1 MTTSISDRPTLT
13 KWTIHDI
20 ARAAGVSAK
29 TVSRVVNGESGVG
42 PETRA
47 RISRI
52 IEEVG
57 YQPHTGARS
66 MRSVPRDCVGVA
78 IPAQVSEVPL
88 SQSLTLWLF
97 SELYRIFGAHGDFI
111 CFDLNPY
118 AANSNALLPGGVS
131 DYARGLWQQRYAACI
146 LVGPLRTTDTTVVRI
161 RNSGHPYVALSRTDC
176 LAEASY
182 ATVDYEQAA
191 YDSVEFLYRRGHR
204 RIAMLQGF
212 VGYNPGEERKRGFL
226 RALADMGLQ
235 PDESLLRPVSFAA
248 HNICEVVY
256 STLTDPSI
264 TALVDASG
272 AEDAKSIR
280 EGARRAGRAVGK
292 DFELIPWT
300 YTADA
305 VVVSEACA
313 HVWLPVREA
322 ATEGFELFADW
333 LHGIR
338 QGPVQV
344 LHRPRVHTIQ
354 TDQEIAR
361 PEPIFQV
368 SL

>member
-1 MTTSISDRPTLT
+1 MASTTSNRPTLT

-29 TVSRVVNGESGVG
+29 TVSRVVNGETGVG

-47 RISRI
+47 RIARI

-78 IPAQVSEVPL
+78 VPARVDEVPL

-97 SELYRIFGAHGDFI
+97 SELYRIFGARGDFI

-118 AANSNALLPGGVS
+118 AVCGSHTGGVS

-161 RNSGHPYVALSRTDC
+161 KNSGHPYVALSRTDC

-191 YDSVEFLYRRGHR
+191 YDSVKFLIGRGHR

-212 VGYNPGEERKRGFL
+212 VGYNPGEERRRGFL
-226 RALADMGLQ
+226 RALTDAGLE

-248 HNICEVVY
+248 RNTCEVVHNI
-256 STLTDPSI
+256 LVDPSV
-264 TALVDASG
+264 TALIDASG
-272 AEDAKSIR
+272 AEDARSIR

-305 VVVSEACA
+305 VVLSEASA

-322 ATEGFELFADW
+322 AIEGFEHFADW
-333 LHGIR
+333 LRGDR
-338 QGPVQV
+338 EGPVQV
-344 LHRPRVHTIQ
+344 LHAPRIHSTHSER
-354 TDQEIAR
+354 EIPP
-361 PEPIFQV
+361 PEPMFQV
-368 SL
+368 SI

>member
-1 MTTSISDRPTLT
+1 MASSITERAILS

-47 RISRI
+47 RIARI

-66 MRSVPRDCVGVA
+66 MRSVPRDCVGVTV
-78 IPAQVSEVPL
+78 PARINEVPL

-97 SELYRIFGAHGDFI
+97 AELYRIFGARGDFI

-118 AANSNALLPGGVS
+118 AENASHTGGVS

-161 RNSGHPYVALSRTDC
+161 KNSGHPYVALSRTDC

-191 YDSVEFLYRRGHR
+191 YDSVQFLVRRGHR

-212 VGYNPGEERKRGFL
+212 VGYNPGEERRRGFL
-226 RALADMGLQ
+226 RGLADAGLD
-235 PDESLLRPVSFAA
+235 PDESLLRPVSFATQ
-248 HNICEVVY
+248 NICDVVHGV
-256 STLTDPSI
+256 LMDPAV
-264 TALVDASG
+264 TALIDASG
-272 AEDAKSIR
+272 AEDARSIR

-292 DFELIPWT
+292 DFELVPWT

-305 VVVSEACA
+305 VVLSEACA
-313 HVWLPVREA
+313 HVFLPVREA
-322 ATEGFELFADW
+322 AQEGFEHFAEW
-333 LHGIR
+333 LHGDR
-338 QGPVQV
+338 NGPVQV
-344 LHRPRVHTIQ
+344 LHAPRIHCSK
-354 TDQEIAR
+354 TDEEIPP
-361 PEPIFQV
+361 PEPMFQFP
-368 SL
+368 L